1 MSEIGSAL
9 LVFVLLLTGTGVG
22 VLVRPLLPEEHK
34 AHETVQLIQ
43 LVIGMLV
50 TFAALVLGLM
60 TASAKNNF
68 DSVSN
73 DFRTYASDL
82 IRLDSS
88 LLEYGA
94 DANKARVV
102 LRAYTAAAIASTWPH
117 EPAPAGN
124 NYPR

>member
-9 LVFVLLLTGTGVG
+9 LVFALLLVGTGFG

-60 TASAKNNF
+60 TASAKTSLDTATNL
-68 DSVSN
+68 SVP
-73 DFRTYASDL
+73 YAADL
-82 IRLDSS
+82 IQLNVKLRDYGPDADNARRL
-88 LLEYGA
+88 
-94 DANKARVV
+94 
-102 LRAYTAAAIASTWPH
+102 LRAYTAAAIAS
-117 EPAPAGN
+117 
-124 NYPR
+124 

>member
-68 DSVSN
+68 DSVNN

-82 IRLDSS
+82 IRLHSS
-88 LLEYGA
+88 LPENRAQTKKKRGGLGA
-94 DANKARVV
+94 
-102 LRAYTAAAIASTWPH
+102 
-117 EPAPAGN
+117 
-124 NYPR
+124 